1 MNMLQHMVPCMYTLC
16 LLFILYKELVHAGD
30 SEELAAL
37 RTVPFPRKQNGSIK
51 METMEIQA
59 VLTSLVADYV
69 MRSKLTLWRHPTA
82 KVNGGWCMC
91 LTKQEIEDEKVCESL
106 LPCCLHYS
114 TLGCCAESCMLR
126 RTANSH
132 MLTASSQ
139 LLTVRSHM

>member
-1 MNMLQHMVPCMYTLC
+1 MVLCMYTLG
-16 LLFILYKELVHAGD
+16 LSFILYEELVHAGD

-37 RTVPFPRKQNGSIK
+37 RTVSFPRKQNGSIK
-51 METMEIQA
+51 MERMEIQA

-106 LPCCLHYS
+106 LPCFLHYS

-126 RTANSH
+126 RTASSH

-139 LLTVRSHM
+139 LLTASFHM